1 MFGAGVGRALIA
13 HPLFSDAINSMRPI
27 PYFRQRWH
35 THLAAKSAPG
45 MNRMGTRCS
54 YIFGDETFWTV
65 GADSR
70 YSLPLSGAGPFGR
83 ISPLLKEQNMNIG
96 NRPSAL
102 LVALAAG
109 TLLMAGCDQ
118 RAPAGST
125 SATPPGSTSAKTD
138 RAADK
143 VGSTV
148 SNAADRTATV
158 AEDAAITAKVK
169 AAILAEPGLK
179 SLQINVD
186 TNGATVTLSGNVDNA
201 DLKERAKQIASNTSG
216 VKGVVDQLAV
226 KSS

>member
-1 MFGAGVGRALIA
+1 
-13 HPLFSDAINSMRPI
+13 
-27 PYFRQRWH
+27 
-35 THLAAKSAPG
+35 
-45 MNRMGTRCS
+45 
-54 YIFGDETFWTV
+54 
-65 GADSR
+65 
-70 YSLPLSGAGPFGR
+70 
-83 ISPLLKEQNMNIG
+83 MNIG

-125 SATPPGSTSAKTD
+125 SAAPPGSTTAKMD

-143 VGSTV
+143 VGATV
-148 SNAADRTATV
+148 SNAADKTATV

-169 AAILAEPGLK
+169 AAILAEPGLT

-186 TNGATVTLSGNVDNA
+186 TSGATVTLSGNVDNA

>member
-1 MFGAGVGRALIA
+1 
-13 HPLFSDAINSMRPI
+13 
-27 PYFRQRWH
+27 
-35 THLAAKSAPG
+35 
-45 MNRMGTRCS
+45 
-54 YIFGDETFWTV
+54 
-65 GADSR
+65 
-70 YSLPLSGAGPFGR
+70 
-83 ISPLLKEQNMNIG
+83 MNIR

-118 RAPAGST
+118 RPPAGS
-125 SATPPGSTSAKTD
+125 ATAKMD

-143 VGSTV
+143 VEATV
-148 SNAADRTATV
+148 SSAADKTATV

-201 DLKERAKQIASNTSG
+201 DLRERAKQIASSTSG
-216 VKGVVDQLAV
+216 VKGVVDHLAV

>member
-1 MFGAGVGRALIA
+1 
-13 HPLFSDAINSMRPI
+13 
-27 PYFRQRWH
+27 
-35 THLAAKSAPG
+35 
-45 MNRMGTRCS
+45 
-54 YIFGDETFWTV
+54 
-65 GADSR
+65 
-70 YSLPLSGAGPFGR
+70 
-83 ISPLLKEQNMNIG
+83 MNIT
-96 NRPSAL
+96 NRPSTL

-109 TLLMAGCDQ
+109 TLLMVGCDQ
-118 RAPAGST
+118 RAPAGS
-125 SATPPGSTSAKTD
+125 ASAKVD
-138 RAADK
+138 RTADK
-143 VGSTV
+143 IEATV
-148 SNAADRTATV
+148 SNAADKTATV

>member
-1 MFGAGVGRALIA
+1 
-13 HPLFSDAINSMRPI
+13 
-27 PYFRQRWH
+27 
-35 THLAAKSAPG
+35 
-45 MNRMGTRCS
+45 
-54 YIFGDETFWTV
+54 
-65 GADSR
+65 
-70 YSLPLSGAGPFGR
+70 
-83 ISPLLKEQNMNIG
+83 MNIG

-125 SATPPGSTSAKTD
+125 SATPPSSTSAKMD

-143 VGSTV
+143 VGATV
-148 SNAADRTATV
+148 SNAADKTASA

-179 SLQINVD
+179 SLEINVD
-186 TNGATVTLSGNVDNA
+186 TNGATVTLSGNVANA

>member
-1 MFGAGVGRALIA
+1 
-13 HPLFSDAINSMRPI
+13 
-27 PYFRQRWH
+27 
-35 THLAAKSAPG
+35 
-45 MNRMGTRCS
+45 
-54 YIFGDETFWTV
+54 
-65 GADSR
+65 
-70 YSLPLSGAGPFGR
+70 
-83 ISPLLKEQNMNIG
+83 MNIG

-118 RAPAGST
+118 RPPAGST
-125 SATPPGSTSAKTD
+125 SAAPPGSTTAKMD

-143 VGSTV
+143 VGATV
-148 SNAADRTATV
+148 SNAADKTATV

-186 TNGATVTLSGNVDNA
+186 TSGATVTLSGNVDNA
-201 DLKERAKQIASNTSG
+201 DLKERAKQIASNTLG